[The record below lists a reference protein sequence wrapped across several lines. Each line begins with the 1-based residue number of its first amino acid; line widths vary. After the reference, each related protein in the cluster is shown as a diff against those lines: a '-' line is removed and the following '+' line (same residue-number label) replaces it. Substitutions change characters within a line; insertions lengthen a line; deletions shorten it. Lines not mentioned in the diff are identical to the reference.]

1 MEPADVHLPRHAH
14 RLVLGRVQAHGDGP
28 RTRHRDPL
36 EEAMHVLSVKLQGA
50 ARGKPRAAAFRT
62 SGGGAAPNIK
72 ASITTRA
79 ADVHGRC

>member
-1 MEPADVHLPRHAH
+1 MGRRAGGGQSPGRFIRVSGLALDSLGSFWLNQLL
-14 RLVLGRVQAHGDGP
+14 LVALLGGHPWETTGGP
-28 RTRHRDPL
+28 L
-36 EEAMHVLSVKLQGA
+36 
-50 ARGKPRAAAFRT
+50 RT